1 MSGYGMMIPG
11 SKARSNLVS
20 ERPTEH
26 GGKEVEHNMIKEA
39 AEFADRAHQGVFR
52 KGTEIPYITHPM
64 ETAAIVT
71 AFTDEPE
78 MIAAALLHDVIEDAG
93 VTREELE
100 EKFGPRVA
108 FLVDGESEDKSKSWV
123 ERKGATVERLKTAT
137 RDEKI
142 LALADKL
149 SNIRSTAR
157 DYLVLGDEVWQRFN
171 QKDKDRRLPEKQ
183 DRIQVLRKTQ
193 AEPYS
198 RLDRIH
204 FRSTTVYISEIRA
217 GAIRQQI
224 TRHCQPHQSHGS
236 HL

>member
-1 MSGYGMMIPG
+1 MTIKYNFKIMSGYGMMIPG

-171 QKDKDRRLPEKQ
+171 QKDKEMQGCYYKG
-183 DRIQVLRKTQ
+183 V
-193 AEPYS
+193 AEALKEFKGHIYYEEYVMLCE
-198 RLDRIH
+198 RV
-204 FRSTTVYISEIRA
+204 F
-217 GAIRQQI
+217 G
-224 TRHCQPHQSHGS
+224 
-236 HL
+236 

>member
-100 EKFGPRVA
+100 EKFGVSAAAPAAAMMVA
-108 FLVDGESEDKSKSWV
+108 APAEAAAPVEEKTEFDVILKSAGANKIGVIKVVRALTGLGLKEAKDKVDGAPSTLKEAVSKEEAEEAKKQLV
-123 ERKGATVERLKTAT
+123 E
-137 RDEKI
+137 
-142 LALADKL
+142 
-149 SNIRSTAR
+149 
-157 DYLVLGDEVWQRFN
+157 
-171 QKDKDRRLPEKQ
+171 
-183 DRIQVLRKTQ
+183 
-193 AEPYS
+193 
-198 RLDRIH
+198 
-204 FRSTTVYISEIRA
+204 A
-217 GAIRQQI
+217 GAEVEVK
-224 TRHCQPHQSHGS
+224 
-236 HL
+236 

>member
-78 MIAAALLHDVIEDAG
+78 MIAAALLHDVIE
-93 VTREELE
+93 
-100 EKFGPRVA
+100 
-108 FLVDGESEDKSKSWV
+108 
-123 ERKGATVERLKTAT
+123 AT

-171 QKDKDRRLPEKQ
+171 QKDKEMQGWYYKG
-183 DRIQVLRKTQ
+183 V
-193 AEPYS
+193 AEALKEFKGHIYYEEYVMLCE
-198 RLDRIH
+198 RV
-204 FRSTTVYISEIRA
+204 F
-217 GAIRQQI
+217 G
-224 TRHCQPHQSHGS
+224 
-236 HL
+236 

>member
-157 DYLVLGDEVWQRFN
+157 DYLVLGDESVAAFQPERQRDAGWYY
-171 QKDKDRRLPEKQ
+171 KG
-183 DRIQVLRKTQ
+183 V
-193 AEPYS
+193 AEALKEFKGHIYYEEYVMLCE
-198 RLDRIH
+198 RV
-204 FRSTTVYISEIRA
+204 F
-217 GAIRQQI
+217 G
-224 TRHCQPHQSHGS
+224 
-236 HL
+236 